1 MNANDPKPFDPQA
14 LDRGS
19 AKLNPAPQQAYEITL
34 TIDNAPGPFAVV
46 EGIAQFDVTNEGE
59 CGYID
64 PFAGVP
70 HRITSS
76 EPFELNKISENEY
89 RGTLYLDYMQDD
101 AYYDRAVCHWEFT
114 QARARLRA
122 TESPDDTRFLP
133 RLDRDELLA
142 QQSRTTYFW
151 RGGYPRDEMANY
163 PDSGYRTPERFKPEI
178 RNDLFSITLS
188 ARKVTP

>member
-14 LDRGS
+14 LDRGP
-19 AKLNPAPQQAYEITL
+19 AKLNPTPQQAYEITL

-46 EGIAQFDVTNEGE
+46 EGAAQFDVTNEGE

-64 PFAGVP
+64 PISGAL
-70 HRITSS
+70 HRITSI
-76 EPFELNKISENEY
+76 EPFPLTKLSDNEY
-89 RGTLYLDYMQDD
+89 KGIIYLDYMQDD

-114 QARARLRA
+114 VVSAKLRA
-122 TESPDDTRFLP
+122 TNDEISTRFRP
-133 RLDRDELLA
+133 RIFRKSVLA
-142 QQSRTTYFW
+142 ETSTTTYFW